1 MANEMIDV
9 YDPGRDITGRAT
21 AAVTGKRFLKISGNR
36 SGGNIAV
43 APCAA
48 GDRSC
53 GVAKYDA
60 ASGDIVGVA
69 RGNSRVVRVTAGAA
83 LAAGDEV
90 QAGAG
95 GVAIVAAAGA
105 KLGYALTA
113 AANGADAEISLY

>member
-1 MANEMIDV
+1 MANEMHDV

-21 AAVTGKRFLKISGNR
+21 ANVTGKRFVKITGNR

-43 APCAA
+43 AHCAD

-53 GVAKYDA
+53 GVSKYDA
-60 ASGDIVGVA
+60 VNGDIVGLA
-69 RGNSRVVRVTAGAA
+69 RGKDRVVRVTAGAN
-83 LAAGDEV
+83 LAAGQEV
-90 QAGAG
+90 QAGAA

-105 KLGYALTA
+105 KLGYAITA

>member
-1 MANEMIDV
+1 MTNEMHDV

-21 AAVTGKRFLKISGNR
+21 AAVTGKRFVKITGNR
-36 SGGNIAV
+36 SGGNVAV
-43 APCAA
+43 APCAE

-60 ASGDIVGVA
+60 PQGEIVGLA
-69 RGNSRVVRVTAGAA
+69 RGKDRVVRVTAGANI
-83 LAAGDEV
+83 AAGQEV

-95 GVAIVAAAGA
+95 GVAIPAAAGA
-105 KLGYALTA
+105 KLGYAFTA